1 MMAQDESSTPKH
13 GRHAA
18 AGRHAAPRVEEPVAS
33 ASSDVEMPRVTE
45 QFQEAFVAPEPTDV
59 RGVSAAGEP
68 SVQSIPLTEGDQELH
83 MGDAPAPIG
92 IDPSESG
99 SFMRIGADEGARVT
113 TRANASETAS
123 FRAQGARP
131 IEAVRM
137 SAGRPHVEHHEK
149 TVEANGRVFA
159 ILGIAALLVVVLVG
173 WLLSRALGSVDPG
186 PEESVAEQQQAGA
199 SESIE
204 YRGITYALSETDAGT
219 FALTSTS
226 EDQEGETTLCEL
238 KGTPVGLI
246 LYNTAFIIPENLS
259 DGTWDLVAYHLGG
272 GSVTQRVTGADG
284 NPLIEQGEI
293 TSASLVGS
301 DIQIQTADG
310 ASFTVSLGEE

>member
-1 MMAQDESSTPKH
+1 MSS
-13 GRHAA
+13 
-18 AGRHAAPRVEEPVAS
+18 
-33 ASSDVEMPRVTE
+33 
-45 QFQEAFVAPEPTDV
+45 
-59 RGVSAAGEP
+59 
-68 SVQSIPLTEGDQELH
+68 
-83 MGDAPAPIG
+83 
-92 IDPSESG
+92 
-99 SFMRIGADEGARVT
+99 
-113 TRANASETAS
+113 
-123 FRAQGARP
+123 
-131 IEAVRM
+131 
-137 SAGRPHVEHHEK
+137 GRPHVEHHEK

-159 ILGIAALLVVVLVG
+159 ALGIAALLVVVLVG

-186 PEESVAEQQQAGA
+186 PEQSVAEQQQADA

-272 GSVTQRVTGADG
+272 GSVTQRVTGTDG

-293 TSASLVGS
+293 ATAVLVGS
-301 DIQIQTADG
+301 DIQIQTTDG
-310 ASFTVSLGEE
+310 TNFTVSLGEE